1 MCGRGSPSHCPV
13 TYAGTDPPEDFQ
25 STHQGGVT
33 YSFSWDQPA
42 NLYNT
47 EVLDYTVSCDPT
59 LEGVPD
65 RTSTT
70 TDTSL
75 TLELGYGLAYS
86 CIVTARNSA
95 GPSDPATPPITIA
108 TKESGMSRTLINPN
122 HVSLN

>member
-1 MCGRGSPSHCPV
+1 MVGDLPPTALTV
-13 TYAGTDPPEDFQ
+13 TYAGTDPPENFQ

-75 TLELGYGLAYS
+75 TLELGYGLAYN
-86 CIVTARNSA
+86 CTVTARNSA
-95 GPSDPATPPITIA
+95 GPSDPTLPITIA
-108 TKESGMSRTLINPN
+108 TEESGRSP
-122 HVSLN
+122 